1 MKEYIEQEE
10 SMGLEKK
17 KKKGSKQ
24 SSWKDSEEALM
35 PLKPKTRV

>member
-10 SMGLEKK
+10 SMGLK

-35 PLKPKTRV
+35 SLKSKTRV